1 MAKLIPQSV
10 RFGRRFPRLCPLPLC
25 ARPLCA
31 MAALAL
37 LWALPVQAQRSD
49 EPLGPG
55 TQFVRP
61 PRREAPAPPAETVP
75 PPQPPQP
82 PKAPEAPPVPPPA
95 PPATAVDKPP
105 SRFPTVFLL
114 LDASDS
120 MLNKDGP
127 DGRTHLDEA
136 KEALVKLLREMTP
149 QTRVQLWSFNSRMW
163 PVPVGNLPPGRFAS
177 LETPGMRQA
186 LIAQV
191 RNIRAMGGTNLYA
204 SVVKA
209 LGYFGEPAQQA
220 LYRSGE
226 RFPVLVIVSDG
237 EDSGRTRENLQSV
250 MEAKAAHPLVNITTI
265 GFRVPGESEWA
276 AQLCRIASSP
286 KGCATAG
293 DAQRLEALLKT
304 FYKPLAP

>member
-1 MAKLIPQSV
+1 MANLIPHIF
-10 RFGRRFPRLCPLPLC
+10 RAARRAGWLC
-25 ARPLCA
+25 ALAALLALWP
-31 MAALAL
+31 MAA
-37 LWALPVQAQRSD
+37 QGQRSD
-49 EPLGPG
+49 EPPGPG

-61 PRREAPAPPAETVP
+61 PRREAPAAPAETLP
-75 PPQPPQP
+75 PPAPPESPAQPAP
-82 PKAPEAPPVPPPA
+82 PKAPETPPAPPPA
-95 PPATAVDKPP
+95 PPAAAVDKAP

-127 DGRTHLDEA
+127 SGRTHLDEA
-136 KEALVKLLREMTP
+136 KGALVQMLREMTAE
-149 QTRVQLWSFNSRMW
+149 TRVQLWSFNSRMW

-177 LETPGMRQA
+177 LETPGMREE
-186 LIAQV
+186 LIAEV

-204 SVVKA
+204 AVAKA
-209 LGYFGEPAQQA
+209 LGYFSEPAQQA

-237 EDSGRTRENLQSV
+237 EDSGRTRENLESV
-250 MEAKAAHPLVNITTI
+250 MDAKAQHPLVNITTI
-265 GFRVPGESEWA
+265 GFRVPGESAWA
-276 AQLCRIASSP
+276 AKLCRIASSP